1 MTRCPV
7 DTDRKGEAAVAD
19 CAHHMLVSGPRAG
32 SKVVFGCGWA
42 EMPEHCDVES
52 FYRSVGL
59 GLFVVIVNDHLRWV
73 IVNVCMYCVRL
84 FV

>member
-1 MTRCPV
+1 
-7 DTDRKGEAAVAD
+7 
-19 CAHHMLVSGPRAG
+19 
-32 SKVVFGCGWA
+32 
-42 EMPEHCDVES
+42 MPEHCDVES

-59 GLFVVIVNDHLRWV
+59 GLFVVIVNDLLRWV